1 MMAMVMGMFEARS
14 MRLGHTGGYGLISR
28 EQVVGAL
35 GVVSGHHPLGWLA
48 AQAEHSGELTA
59 LAQLT
64 AHLRTRLSAHTAH
77 CANLPEMTLAVYL
90 RRPLPEQL
98 HSLVAKHPR
107 WDRERR
113 RAAKLKVLICREKEK
128 GEEAEAARLQ
138 ATHDEILTAAR
149 ARCEQEIM
157 TTGRCPKCAGTGKML
172 RKGGECAVCN
182 GTGKVV
188 PDMDIIERHAGLAAV
203 SAVHD
208 ALDELGSATSA
219 FMRAMRERMEGERA

>member
-1 MMAMVMGMFEARS
+1 MGMFEARS
-14 MRLGHTGGYGLISR
+14 MRIGQTGGSGLMSR

-35 GVVSGHHPLGWLA
+35 GAVSGRHPLGWLA
-48 AQAEHSGELTA
+48 AQAEHGGESST

-64 AHLRTRLSAHTAH
+64 AHLRTRLTAHSAH
-77 CANLPEMTLAVYL
+77 CATLPELTLAIYL

-98 HSLVAKHPR
+98 RSLVAKHPR

-113 RAAKLKVLICREKEK
+113 RAAKLKVLITKEKEK
-128 GEEAEAARLQ
+128 GGEAEAARLQ

-149 ARCEQEIM
+149 VRCEQEIM

-172 RKGGECAVCN
+172 RKGGDCAVCN

-188 PDMDIIERHAGLAAV
+188 PDMGIIERMAGVAAV
-203 SAVHD
+203 RAVHQ
-208 ALDELGSATSA
+208 ALDELESAATT
-219 FMRAMRERMEGERA
+219 FKRALRKRLEGEREQ